1 VARHERAVRAVTD
14 LVVDRPGTIVAVFL
28 LVTAGFAL
36 GLGNI
41 STEAGTDQF
50 TQDSPAQ
57 AALEDVNREFG
68 PSFGADRGRTQ
79 LIQRG
84 QNVLAK
90 PALLRMLRAQKRLSE
105 RAGLR
110 VVGTSSAARA
120 VARELDPEAET
131 LPAQIRAVEAATPAA
146 IDAAVRAAADRPG
159 FRSRVSGDFNRRA
172 ASASATIGV
181 VTHEVPGGLS
191 AGAGTSGTSPLQRVQ
206 TEARHVVGAGPPGGA
221 GAGITVFGSGIVSA
235 EFSSVIADSLVIVVP
250 AAALLILLFL
260 IVAYRDPVDL
270 ALGVISLLMAVV
282 WTFGFMGLAGIPFTQ
297 MLVAVPP
304 LLLAVGIDFGIHTV
318 NRYREERT
326 GEKAKRGIRPAMDLA
341 VRQLLVA
348 FFIVTG
354 TTVLGFLA
362 NTTSSLG
369 PIRDF
374 GVVAAVG
381 ITFTFL
387 VFGVFLPAAKVL
399 ADRARERVGIPQ
411 FGQSPLGQEDS
422 ALGAVLPAGVW
433 VARRAPYAFLALC
446 LLATA
451 GAGYYGAG
459 VDTSFSQEDFLPPEE
474 TPAYLD
480 RLPEPFEPGEYT
492 VTAQLHFLEERFATA
507 QTSSV
512 TMYVRGPMRQDDALE
527 AIQRAGRDPPDSFA
541 TDDRRAQSQSILDV
555 IDAYAAA
562 DPAFAALVAR
572 NDADDDGVPDD
583 HLGRIY
589 RELLDSPYGDRA
601 RQYLA
606 EDFRSAKVVYTAQSD
621 ATQGAVTADARELA
635 DRYRF
640 SATATGQTVVFQTVS
655 DTIFRSALT
664 SLVTALAATAVFL
677 VFAYWLFED
686 SPTLGVVNLVPIAVS
701 LALLA
706 ATMRFL
712 RVPFNA
718 LTATVLA
725 IAIGLGVDYSAHVV
739 HRFADEFDGVDAAA
753 AMERTMRGTGGAL
766 TGSVLTTTTGIGVL
780 VLAITP
786 ILGQFGLVT
795 ALAIFYSYLTS
806 LLVTPAAVV
815 VWRDLRVRWVDRPI
829 GAAAD

>member
-1 VARHERAVRAVTD
+1 MARYERAVRAVTD
-14 LVVDRPGTIVAVFL
+14 LVVDRPGTVVLAFL

-50 TQDSPAQ
+50 TQDSPAEE
-57 AALEDVNREFG
+57 ALEDVDREFSQ
-68 PSFGADRGRTQ
+68 PFGTDQGSTQ

-84 QNVLAK
+84 SNVLAK
-90 PALLRMLRAQKRLSE
+90 PALLRMLRAQERLTDRTE
-105 RAGLR
+105 LR
-110 VVGTSSAARA
+110 VTGASSAARI
-120 VARELDPEAET
+120 VAQRLDPEADT
-131 LPAQIRAVEAATPAA
+131 LPAQIRAVEAATPAE
-146 IDAAVRAAADRPG
+146 IDAAVRAAADNPG
-159 FRSRVSGDFNRRA
+159 FRGTLSRDFNRRA

-191 AGAGTSGTSPLQRVQ
+191 AGAGTSGTSPLQRIQV
-206 TEARHVVGAGPPGGA
+206 ESRHVVDANAPGG
-221 GAGITVFGSGIVSA
+221 GGITVFGSGIVSE
-235 EFSSVIADSLVIVVP
+235 EFSSVIGDSLIIVVP

-270 ALGVISLLMAVV
+270 VLGVVSLVMAIV

-318 NRYREERT
+318 NRYREERAD
-326 GEKAKRGIRPAMDLA
+326 GGGGVRDSMDVA

-387 VFGVFLPAAKVL
+387 IFGVFLPAAKVL
-399 ADRARERVGIPQ
+399 ADRVRERTGIPQ
-411 FGQSPLGQEDS
+411 FGQSPLGREDS
-422 ALGAVLPAGVW
+422 ALGTVLPAGVW

-446 LLATA
+446 LLV
-451 GAGYYGAG
+451 GGGVGYYGTG
-459 VDTSFSQEDFLPPEE
+459 VDTSFAQEDFLPPEE
-474 TPAYLD
+474 TPDYLD
-480 RLPEPFEPGEYT
+480 SLPEPFAPGEYT
-492 VTAQLHFLEERFATA
+492 VTGELNFLEEKFATA

-512 TMYVRGPMRQDDALE
+512 TMYVQGPLRKDYALE
-527 AIQRAGRDPPDSFA
+527 SIQRAGRDPPDSFA
-541 TDDRRAQSQSILDV
+541 TDGRRAEAQSIVDV

-572 NDADDDGVPDD
+572 NDVDGDGVPDD
-583 HLGRIY
+583 NLGRIY
-589 RELLDSPYGDRA
+589 DELLASPYGDRA
-601 RQYLA
+601 RTYLA
-606 EDFRSAKVVYTAQSD
+606 EDYRAAKVVYTAESD
-621 ATQGAVTADARELA
+621 ATQGEVTADARELA
-635 DRYRF
+635 AEYRF
-640 SATATGQTVVFQTVS
+640 DATATGQTVVFQTIS
-655 DTIFRSALT
+655 DTIFASALT
-664 SLVTALAATAVFL
+664 SLAVALAATSVFL
-677 VFAYWLFED
+677 VFIYWLFEGQ
-686 SPTLGVVNLVPIAVS
+686 PALGVVNLVPIAITI
-701 LALLA
+701 ALLPGS
-706 ATMRFL
+706 MRYL
-712 RVPFNA
+712 HVPFNA
-718 LTATVLA
+718 LTATILA

-739 HRFADEFDGVDAAA
+739 HRFADEFDGENTAA

-766 TGSVLTTTTGIGVL
+766 TGSMLTTTTGIGVL

-806 LLVTPAAVV
+806 LIVTPATVV
-815 VWRDLRVRWVDRPI
+815 VWQDLRARWIGWRP
-829 GAAAD
+829 GAAATRG